1 VYGRR
6 GGPPSSAHACGADRK
21 ESAAIRKYV
30 EHGVLVKKLVVVL
43 VVLAVLLGGAGA
55 GAYAYDSK
63 RSDVI
68 ADGVTIAGVDVGG
81 LRADA
86 ARAVLER
93 RIVSPLRRPVSAH
106 YGNGAFVLSAEQARA
121 RTDLAGM
128 VERALER
135 SRAGNFVTRTVRE
148 LTDQKLD
155 ARVRLRT
162 TYSKA
167 AVRKFVARIERAIYE
182 PPREARMIPSTT
194 SLTTVPSKDGL
205 GVRTALLTR
214 AIERELVDPRADRD
228 VRVRTEVVEPKTTT
242 AELPKKYP
250 YFIAISRP
258 ERKLR
263 LFRNLELV
271 KVYDVAIGAAGF
283 DTPAGLHRVET
294 KAADPAWYVPNKPW
308 AGKLAGKV
316 IPAGD
321 PRNPIAARWMG
332 FYDGAG
338 IHGTYDPGSIGSA
351 ASHGCI
357 RMRIRDVKQLYD
369 RVPLHTPIY
378 IA

>member
-1 VYGRR
+1 MFR
-6 GGPPSSAHACGADRK
+6 G
-21 ESAAIRKYV
+21 
-30 EHGVLVKKLVVVL
+30 VVVRKL
-43 VVLAVLLGGAGA
+43 AVAFLVLAVLLVGAGA
-55 GAYAYDSK
+55 GAYAYDAEQEG
-63 RSDVI
+63 VI
-68 ADGVTIAGVDVGG
+68 AEGVTVAGIDVGG

-86 ARAVLER
+86 ARAAVDR
-93 RIVSPLRRPVSAH
+93 RVVSQLQRPVAAH
-106 YGNGAFVLSAEQARA
+106 YGKGAFVLSAEEARA
-121 RTDLAGM
+121 RTDVAGM
-128 VERALER
+128 VARAVSL
-135 SRAGNFVTRTVRE
+135 SRDGNFITRTFRDLANRE
-148 LTDQKLD
+148 LE
-155 ARVRLRT
+155 ARVALRS

-182 PPREARMIPSTT
+182 EPREAKVIPSST
-194 SLTTVPSKDGL
+194 SLTTVASEDGL

-214 AIERELVDPRADRD
+214 AIGRQLVDPAADRN
-228 VRVRTEVVEPKTTT
+228 VRVRTKVIEPDVTT
-242 AELPKKYP
+242 AELPREYP
-250 YFIAISRP
+250 YFIAISRR

-263 LFRNLELV
+263 LFRNLELA

-283 DTPAGLHRVET
+283 DTPAGLHRIES
-294 KAADPAWYVPNKPW
+294 KAADPAWYVPNRPW

-338 IHGTYDPGSIGSA
+338 IHGTYDPGSIGTA

-357 RMRIRDVKQLYD
+357 RMRIPDVKDLYD